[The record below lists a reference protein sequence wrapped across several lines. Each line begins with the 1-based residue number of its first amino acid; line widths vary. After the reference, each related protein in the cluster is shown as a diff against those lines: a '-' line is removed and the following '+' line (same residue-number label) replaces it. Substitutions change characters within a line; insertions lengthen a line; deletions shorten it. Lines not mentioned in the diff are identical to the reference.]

1 MVSTLYLYIF
11 YQTFPYN
18 LLKNLLFFR
27 SHQRIISTSIQQ
39 LEIKVGDRGM
49 IRFKYSELAA
59 WLKEQIQ
66 CGAYQEGERLPSE
79 NELAERFGASRDT
92 VRKAIAA
99 LEKENLIYK
108 RKGSGTYVQP
118 AAPAYIRNAP
128 GNSKHI
134 GILMNDIDSYIFPSI
149 IKGINAVLSK
159 RGYTSSIQFTNNLIS
174 QERKVLE
181 EFLNGEYAGLIIEP
195 TKAALPSL
203 NHDLYQKIGYQKPT
217 LLIHAKLPTLP
228 LSSLTI
234 GDEKGAYK
242 LTEYL
247 LEQGHTDI
255 AIFCKLDEQTGSHR
269 YLGFAKAYQ
278 EKGLAIPDRNIFWF
292 SSEDL
297 SEVFNEPIQPNI
309 LQALSRCSAFIC
321 HDDRLALCLKKYF
334 AVHEEYGKKTI
345 CGFDDSDIAKEYHIT
360 SISHPKEKFG
370 EYAALRLLEKI
381 SDPALDVSFDFEP
394 KLVVRE

>member
-1 MVSTLYLYIF
+1 
-11 YQTFPYN
+11 
-18 LLKNLLFFR
+18 
-27 SHQRIISTSIQQ
+27 
-39 LEIKVGDRGM
+39 M
-49 IRFKYSELAA
+49 IRFKYSELSA

-66 CGAYQEGERLPSE
+66 CGNYKEGDRLPSE
-79 NELAERFGASRDT
+79 NELAEQFGASRDT

-99 LEKENLIYK
+99 LEKENLVYK
-108 RKGSGTYVQP
+108 VKGSGTYVQSTT
-118 AAPAYIRNAP
+118 PAYVRNAP
-128 GNSKHI
+128 SNSKHI

-149 IKGINAVLSK
+149 IKGINTVLSK
-159 RGYTSSIQFTNNLIS
+159 QGYTSSIQFTNNFIS

-181 EFLNGEYAGLIIEP
+181 DFLNGDYAGLIIEP

-203 NHDLYQKIGYQKPT
+203 NHDLYQKIAYNKPA
-217 LLIHAKLPTLP
+217 LLIHAKLPTVSIP
-228 LSSLTI
+228 ALTM
-234 GDEKGAYK
+234 GDEKGAFK

-247 LEQGHTDI
+247 LAQGHTDI

-278 EKGLAIPDRNIFWF
+278 QKNIPIPDRNIFWF

-297 SEVFNEPIQPNI
+297 ADVFNEPMKPNI

-334 AVHEEYGKKTI
+334 AVHPEHGEKMI
-345 CGFDDSDIAKEYHIT
+345 CGFDDSDIAKEYGIT
-360 SISHPKEKFG
+360 SIAHPKKKFG

-381 SDPALDVSFDFEP
+381 NDPTLDVSFDFDP
-394 KLVVRE
+394 KLIIRNQK